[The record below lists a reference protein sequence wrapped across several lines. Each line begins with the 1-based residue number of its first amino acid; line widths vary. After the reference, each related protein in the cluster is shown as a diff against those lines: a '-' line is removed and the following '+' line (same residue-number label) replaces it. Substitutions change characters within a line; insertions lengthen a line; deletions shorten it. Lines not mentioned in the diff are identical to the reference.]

1 MDDLDIVKRIDD
13 LVEEEHQLRSQTG
26 GGRGLTDSD
35 RQRLQELEVR
45 LDQLWDLL
53 RQRRA
58 RREMGENPDE
68 AHLRSPETVEG
79 YQQ

>member
-1 MDDLDIVKRIDD
+1 LDDHDIVKRIDD
-13 LVEEEHQLRSQTG
+13 LVEEEHRLRSHPSG
-26 GGRGLTDSD
+26 ARGLNPDE
-35 RQRLQELEVR
+35 RERLADLEVK

-58 RREMGENPDE
+58 RREMGVNPDQ
-68 AHLRSPETVEG
+68 AHLRPPETVEG